1 MSFYES
7 QEEARAN
14 LIMQVRETIDAAE
27 QRGGLDAESLA
38 KVEAIEAD
46 IEKIDRS
53 LEVCLLY
60 TSPSPRDKR
69 QSRMP
74 SSA

>member
-27 QRGGLDAESLA
+27 TRGGLDAESMQ
-38 KVEAIEAD
+38 KIETIEAD

-53 LEVCLLY
+53 LEVGHHA
-60 TSPSPRDKR
+60 TSLP
-69 QSRMP
+69 
-74 SSA
+74 